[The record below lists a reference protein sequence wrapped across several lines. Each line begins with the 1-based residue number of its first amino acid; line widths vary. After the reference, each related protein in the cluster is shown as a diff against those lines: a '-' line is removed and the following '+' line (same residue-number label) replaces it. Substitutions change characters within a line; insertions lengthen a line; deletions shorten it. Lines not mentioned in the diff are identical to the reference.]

1 VDGLVGGVDD
11 RALFPTDGS
20 EASDV
25 ATDHA
30 LAIADRFGIPLH
42 ALFVVDTSS
51 IQTTDAYATSNF
63 EATLEAIEAE
73 GRQRI
78 EAVEDRATEA
88 GVEVSSDVVEGRPAT
103 DIVETTADGDVVVMG
118 IHGRTGLDR
127 YLIGSTTEKVVR
139 TADVPVVTVP
149 VPDDVDSDE

>member
-1 VDGLVGGVDD
+1 VDGLVGGVYD
-11 RALFPTDGS
+11 RVLFPTDGS

-63 EATLEAIEAE
+63 EATLEALEAE

-118 IHGRTGLDR
+118 THGRTGLDR

-149 VPDDVDSDE
+149 VPDDVDSDD